1 MAYLKTIAR
10 RNCILLARFKV
21 HLDGAIFVAHCMQFL
36 LLQHIASSK
45 LKIAAT
51 EIACNTLR
59 GRCYCLYFCNKIAAI
74 SHLIGC

>member
-1 MAYLKTIAR
+1 
-10 RNCILLARFKV
+10 V

-45 LKIAAT
+45 LKIAAA

-59 GRCYCLYFCNKIAAI
+59 GRCYFLYFCNKIAAI